1 MGSSAV
7 GSCIRCCRFRCAP
20 GEGTLGI
27 PAHYPRK
34 HRWAG
39 GPQLCCPRCATFT
52 VAWHAGWGC
61 IRVSL
66 PRLPWS
72 VRGPGLRPRPA
83 HHRGRHPRIQPP
95 RLGGGLSAPLWG
107 FASSCSHSSLVWG
120 LSISS
125 PSLLNASQRFWVW
138 GVSACLLCCPLAAAS
153 LHSLAVAAAVLSRER
168 VDSTSVVGRLKS

>member
-7 GSCIRCCRFRCAP
+7 GSCIRCCRFRCVP

-27 PAHYPRK
+27 PAHCPRK

-52 VAWHAGWGC
+52 VAWQAAWGC
-61 IRVSL
+61 IRASR

-72 VRGPGLRPRPA
+72 VRCPGLRPRPA
-83 HHRGRHPRIQPP
+83 HHRGHHPQHP
-95 RLGGGLSAPLWG
+95 
-107 FASSCSHSSLVWG
+107 ASSPEWRGLCGFCVLPSHSSLFWG

-125 PSLLNASQRFWVW
+125 PSLLNVFRPFWGLCLPSVL
-138 GVSACLLCCPLAAAS
+138 SHTCLLEA
-153 LHSLAVAAAVLSRER
+153 HSALLCTRSHLLQPCSPENELTVLS
-168 VDSTSVVGRLKS
+168 VVTLY